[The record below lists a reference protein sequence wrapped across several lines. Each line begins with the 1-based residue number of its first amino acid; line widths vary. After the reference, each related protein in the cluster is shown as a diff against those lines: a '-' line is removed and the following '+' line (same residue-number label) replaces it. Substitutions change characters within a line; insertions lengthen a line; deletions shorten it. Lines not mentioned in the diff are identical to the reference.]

1 MPEPIRCLGRVFPYQ
16 IRRGVAAVAGRNR
29 AVGRLEPAVELLLH
43 DVAVGAGRRVVSE
56 VGPTLG
62 ISEGI
67 NADADGNTDN
77 HSKQDALDHARFH
90 LCFRFP
96 TMNDQ
101 SLAGKMD
108 CWSPAVL
115 DFKWITLITRL
126 LHFLRSL
133 HFQPHSNGLN
143 FLNHLPSIN
152 SGPEQVEGNGL
163 NYSVT
168 ASRRPEPGR
177 IVPRH

>member
-67 NADADGNTDN
+67 NADAEGNTDN

-90 LCFRFP
+90 LCFRSP
-96 TMNDQ
+96 TRTIPLLPATTQRSVELHHGIELSSSD
-101 SLAGKMD
+101 AG
-108 CWSPAVL
+108 
-115 DFKWITLITRL
+115 
-126 LHFLRSL
+126 
-133 HFQPHSNGLN
+133 
-143 FLNHLPSIN
+143 
-152 SGPEQVEGNGL
+152 
-163 NYSVT
+163 
-168 ASRRPEPGR
+168 
-177 IVPRH
+177 

>member
-29 AVGRLEPAVELLLH
+29 AVRRLEPAVELLLH

-90 LCFRFP
+90 LCFRSP
-96 TMNDQ
+96 PMNDQ
-101 SLAGKMD
+101 SLAAERSIVECG
-108 CWSPAVL
+108 SIGVL
-115 DFKWITLITRL
+115 SFKCITAL
-126 LHFLRSL
+126 LHYSSLPLLPATTQRSVEL
-133 HFQPHSNGLN
+133 HHGIELSSSDAGQ
-143 FLNHLPSIN
+143 
-152 SGPEQVEGNGL
+152 
-163 NYSVT
+163 
-168 ASRRPEPGR
+168 
-177 IVPRH
+177 